1 MSLSKNVHG
10 RLDAKMVFGFLT
22 CVLMTANYRIETIG
36 KQPRKLV
43 PLNVFQRKRDVQN
56 EKGL

>member
-1 MSLSKNVHG
+1 MSLSKNVRG

-43 PLNVFQRKRDVQN
+43 PLNVFQRKRDV
-56 EKGL
+56 